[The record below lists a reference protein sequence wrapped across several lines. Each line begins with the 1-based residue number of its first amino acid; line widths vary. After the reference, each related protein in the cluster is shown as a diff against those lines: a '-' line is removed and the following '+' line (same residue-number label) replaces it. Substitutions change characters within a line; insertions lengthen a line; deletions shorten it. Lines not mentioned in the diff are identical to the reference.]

1 MEKVKFTL
9 NEITTIVV
17 AMIEQIEVYEIS
29 GIDEDIYLPKPI
41 EDKIDLLGTDEIE
54 EFYNSINLI
63 VNEVRDLKSGE
74 LNMLNNLRSEIS
86 YIANEYLEDYIINQ
100 YRFTQKYD
108 IIILIN
114 DLEAMKWVFMIS

>member
-1 MEKVKFTL
+1 MIYHKVIGEENGESK
-9 NEITTIVV
+9 
-17 AMIEQIEVYEIS
+17 VYFKWNNYYSSGYDRADWGIWDI

-86 YIANEYLEDYIINQ
+86 YIANEYLEDYIIN
-100 YRFTQKYD
+100 
-108 IIILIN
+108 
-114 DLEAMKWVFMIS
+114 

>member
-41 EDKIDLLGTDEIE
+41 EDKIDLLGTDQIE
-54 EFYNSINLI
+54 EFYDSINSI

-74 LNMLNNLRSEIS
+74 LNMLNNLRRL
-86 YIANEYLEDYIINQ
+86 YYKL
-100 YRFTQKYD
+100 
-108 IIILIN
+108 
-114 DLEAMKWVFMIS
+114 V

>member
-54 EFYNSINLI
+54 EFYNSID
-63 VNEVRDLKSGE
+63 RKS
-74 LNMLNNLRSEIS
+74 
-86 YIANEYLEDYIINQ
+86 
-100 YRFTQKYD
+100 
-108 IIILIN
+108 
-114 DLEAMKWVFMIS
+114 VV

>member
-41 EDKIDLLGTDEIE
+41 KDKIDLLGTDEIE

-63 VNEVRDLKSGE
+63 VNEVRDLKSG
-74 LNMLNNLRSEIS
+74 
-86 YIANEYLEDYIINQ
+86 
-100 YRFTQKYD
+100 
-108 IIILIN
+108 
-114 DLEAMKWVFMIS
+114 

>member
-9 NEITTIVV
+9 NEIITIVM

-29 GIDEDIYLPKPI
+29 GIDEEIYLPKPI
-41 EDKIDLLGTDEIE
+41 EDKMNLLGENEIE
-54 EFYNSINLI
+54 EFYNNINSI

-86 YIANEYLEDYIINQ
+86 YIANEYLEDYIIN
-100 YRFTQKYD
+100 
-108 IIILIN
+108 
-114 DLEAMKWVFMIS
+114 

>member
-17 AMIEQIEVYEIS
+17 AMIEKIEVYEIS

-41 EDKIDLLGTDEIE
+41 EDKMDLLGENEIE
-54 EFYNSINLI
+54 EFYNNINSI

-86 YIANEYLEDYIINQ
+86 YIANEYLADYIIN
-100 YRFTQKYD
+100 
-108 IIILIN
+108 
-114 DLEAMKWVFMIS
+114 

>member
-74 LNMLNNLRSEIS
+74 LKMLNNLRSEIS
-86 YIANEYLEDYIINQ
+86 YIANEYLEDYIIN
-100 YRFTQKYD
+100 
-108 IIILIN
+108 
-114 DLEAMKWVFMIS
+114 

>member
-29 GIDEDIYLPKPI
+29 GIDKDIYLPKPI

-74 LNMLNNLRSEIS
+74 SH
-86 YIANEYLEDYIINQ
+86 
-100 YRFTQKYD
+100 
-108 IIILIN
+108 ILLMNI
-114 DLEAMKWVFMIS
+114 

>member
-9 NEITTIVV
+9 NEIITIVM

-29 GIDEDIYLPKPI
+29 GIDEEIYLPKPI
-41 EDKIDLLGTDEIE
+41 EDKMNLLDEDE
-54 EFYNSINLI
+54 REKFYNSINSI

-86 YIANEYLEDYIINQ
+86 YIANEYLEDYIIN
-100 YRFTQKYD
+100 
-108 IIILIN
+108 
-114 DLEAMKWVFMIS
+114 

>member
-17 AMIEQIEVYEIS
+17 AMIEKIEVYEIS

-41 EDKIDLLGTDEIE
+41 EEKMNLLGENEIE
-54 EFYNSINLI
+54 EFYNNINSI

-86 YIANEYLEDYIINQ
+86 YIANEYLEDYIIN
-100 YRFTQKYD
+100 
-108 IIILIN
+108 
-114 DLEAMKWVFMIS
+114 

>member
-9 NEITTIVV
+9 NKIITIVM

-29 GIDEDIYLPKPI
+29 GIDEEIYLPKPI
-41 EDKIDLLGTDEIE
+41 EDKMNLLGENEIE
-54 EFYNSINLI
+54 EFYNNINSI

-86 YIANEYLEDYIINQ
+86 YIANEYLEDYIIN
-100 YRFTQKYD
+100 
-108 IIILIN
+108 
-114 DLEAMKWVFMIS
+114 

>member
-9 NEITTIVV
+9 NEIITIVM

-29 GIDEDIYLPKPI
+29 GIDEEIYLPKPI
-41 EDKIDLLGTDEIE
+41 EDKMNLLGEDEIE
-54 EFYNSINLI
+54 KFYNSINSI

-86 YIANEYLEDYIINQ
+86 YIANEYLEDYIIN
-100 YRFTQKYD
+100 
-108 IIILIN
+108 
-114 DLEAMKWVFMIS
+114 

>member
-41 EDKIDLLGTDEIE
+41 EDKMNLLGENEIE
-54 EFYNSINLI
+54 EFYNNINSI

-86 YIANEYLEDYIINQ
+86 YIANEYLEDYIIN
-100 YRFTQKYD
+100 
-108 IIILIN
+108 
-114 DLEAMKWVFMIS
+114 

>member
-41 EDKIDLLGTDEIE
+41 KDKIDLLGTDEIE

-74 LNMLNNLRSEIS
+74 LNMLNNLRSES
-86 YIANEYLEDYIINQ
+86 SCIANEYLEDYIIN
-100 YRFTQKYD
+100 
-108 IIILIN
+108 
-114 DLEAMKWVFMIS
+114 

>member
-17 AMIEQIEVYEIS
+17 AMIEKIEVYEIS

-41 EDKIDLLGTDEIE
+41 EDKMDLLGENEIE
-54 EFYNSINLI
+54 EFYNNINSI

-86 YIANEYLEDYIINQ
+86 YIANEYLEDYIIN
-100 YRFTQKYD
+100 
-108 IIILIN
+108 
-114 DLEAMKWVFMIS
+114 

>member
-29 GIDEDIYLPKPI
+29 GK
-41 EDKIDLLGTDEIE
+41 DKIDLLGTDEIE

-86 YIANEYLEDYIINQ
+86 YIANEYLEDYIIN
-100 YRFTQKYD
+100 
-108 IIILIN
+108 
-114 DLEAMKWVFMIS
+114 

>member
-86 YIANEYLEDYIINQ
+86 CIANEYLEDYIIN
-100 YRFTQKYD
+100 
-108 IIILIN
+108 
-114 DLEAMKWVFMIS
+114 

>member
-9 NEITTIVV
+9 NEIITIVM

-29 GIDEDIYLPKPI
+29 GIDEEIYLPKPI
-41 EDKIDLLGTDEIE
+41 EDKMNLLGENEIE
-54 EFYNSINLI
+54 EFYNNINSI

-86 YIANEYLEDYIINQ
+86 YITNEYLEDYIIN
-100 YRFTQKYD
+100 
-108 IIILIN
+108 
-114 DLEAMKWVFMIS
+114 

>member
-41 EDKIDLLGTDEIE
+41 EDKIDLLGTDQIE
-54 EFYNSINLI
+54 EFYDSINSI

-74 LNMLNNLRSEIS
+74 LNMLNNC
-86 YIANEYLEDYIINQ
+86 
-100 YRFTQKYD
+100 
-108 IIILIN
+108 
-114 DLEAMKWVFMIS
+114 

>member
-9 NEITTIVV
+9 NEIITIVM

-29 GIDEDIYLPKPI
+29 GIDEEIYLPKPI
-41 EDKIDLLGTDEIE
+41 EDKMNLLGENEME
-54 EFYNSINLI
+54 EFYNNINSI

-86 YIANEYLEDYIINQ
+86 YIANEYLEDYIIN
-100 YRFTQKYD
+100 
-108 IIILIN
+108 
-114 DLEAMKWVFMIS
+114 

>member
-41 EDKIDLLGTDEIE
+41 EDKIDLLGTDQIE
-54 EFYNSINLI
+54 EFYDSINSI

-86 YIANEYLEDYIINQ
+86 YIANEYLEDYIIN
-100 YRFTQKYD
+100 
-108 IIILIN
+108 
-114 DLEAMKWVFMIS
+114 

>member
-29 GIDEDIYLPKPI
+29 GIDEDIYLPKSI

-86 YIANEYLEDYIINQ
+86 YIANEYLEDYIIN
-100 YRFTQKYD
+100 
-108 IIILIN
+108 
-114 DLEAMKWVFMIS
+114 

>member
-54 EFYNSINLI
+54 EFYNSINF
-63 VNEVRDLKSGE
+63 NS
-74 LNMLNNLRSEIS
+74 
-86 YIANEYLEDYIINQ
+86 
-100 YRFTQKYD
+100 
-108 IIILIN
+108 
-114 DLEAMKWVFMIS
+114 

>member
-9 NEITTIVV
+9 NEIITIVM

-29 GIDEDIYLPKPI
+29 GIDEEIYLPKPI
-41 EDKIDLLGTDEIE
+41 EDKMNLLGEDEIE
-54 EFYNSINLI
+54 KFYNSINSI

-86 YIANEYLEDYIINQ
+86 YIANEYLEDYI
-100 YRFTQKYD
+100 
-108 IIILIN
+108 
-114 DLEAMKWVFMIS
+114 S

>member
-9 NEITTIVV
+9 NEIITIVM

-29 GIDEDIYLPKPI
+29 GIDEEIYLPKPI
-41 EDKIDLLGTDEIE
+41 EDKMNLLGEDEIE
-54 EFYNSINLI
+54 EFYNNINSI

-86 YIANEYLEDYIINQ
+86 YIANEYLEDYIIN
-100 YRFTQKYD
+100 
-108 IIILIN
+108 
-114 DLEAMKWVFMIS
+114 

>member
-9 NEITTIVV
+9 NEIITIVM

-29 GIDEDIYLPKPI
+29 GIDEEIYLPKPI
-41 EDKIDLLGTDEIE
+41 EYKMNLLGENEIE
-54 EFYNSINLI
+54 EFYNNINSI

-86 YIANEYLEDYIINQ
+86 YIANEYLEDYIIN
-100 YRFTQKYD
+100 
-108 IIILIN
+108 
-114 DLEAMKWVFMIS
+114 

>member
-54 EFYNSINLI
+54 EFYNSIKL
-63 VNEVRDLKSGE
+63 VAKESFRV
-74 LNMLNNLRSEIS
+74 
-86 YIANEYLEDYIINQ
+86 
-100 YRFTQKYD
+100 
-108 IIILIN
+108 
-114 DLEAMKWVFMIS
+114 

>member
-9 NEITTIVV
+9 NEIITIVM

-29 GIDEDIYLPKPI
+29 GIDEEIYLPKPI
-41 EDKIDLLGTDEIE
+41 EDKMNLLGENVIE
-54 EFYNSINLI
+54 EFYNNINSI

-86 YIANEYLEDYIINQ
+86 YIANEYLEDYIIN
-100 YRFTQKYD
+100 
-108 IIILIN
+108 
-114 DLEAMKWVFMIS
+114 

>member
-17 AMIEQIEVYEIS
+17 AMIEKIEVYEIS

-41 EDKIDLLGTDEIE
+41 EDKMDLLGENEIE
-54 EFYNSINLI
+54 EFYNNINSI

-86 YIANEYLEDYIINQ
+86 VLPMNI
-100 YRFTQKYD
+100 
-108 IIILIN
+108 
-114 DLEAMKWVFMIS
+114 